1 MFAQQQ
7 IANLLGFDDWADY
20 QTVDLM
26 AGNASTAYAFID
38 DIGNKLSEK
47 VSQEKYIILN
57 AKRKYLKDDSV
68 DKVNIEDFSFYS
80 TMVLKEE
87 YNVDEAELTQYFE
100 QERTLRGIFDIYQRI
115 FGIVI
120 ERKDPPTE
128 LWADD
133 IRYYEIYEESDG
145 NPIGI
150 MYLDLYPREGKYN
163 WYAHFPMIPG
173 TRITLDDGSLAYRAP
188 VGTLL
193 GNWPRPVPIG
203 NVTVS
208 LWTFDEVVSAFHE
221 LGHLLH
227 NVSTIQLSIPY
238 TSHAAQSHIFKTVF
252 LLLLG
257 IHLLRISFHD
267 RTRRCTW

>member
-1 MFAQQQ
+1 MIAQQQ
-7 IANLLGFDDWADY
+7 IANLLGFDDWADC
-20 QTVDLM
+20 QTADLL

-47 VSQEKYIILN
+47 VSQEKNIILN
-57 AKRKYLKDDSV
+57 AKRKYLKDESV
-68 DKVNIEDFSFYS
+68 DTVNIEDFSFYS
-80 TMVLKEE
+80 TMVLKQE

-100 QERTLRGIFDIYQRI
+100 QEKTLRGIFDIYQRL
-115 FGIVI
+115 FGISI
-120 ERKDPPTE
+120 TRKDPTTP
-128 LWADD
+128 LWAEDV
-133 IRYYEIYEESDG
+133 RYYEIYEERDG

-173 TRITLDDGSLAYRAP
+173 TRITLDNGSLAYRAP

-193 GNWPRPVPIG
+193 GNWPRPALIG

-208 LWTFDEVVSAFHE
+208 LWSFDEVISAFHE

-227 NVSTIQLSIPY
+227 NVSIIECCISYKYHPVR
-238 TSHAAQSHIFKTVF
+238 SHNFTTLNS
-252 LLLLG
+252 LLF
-257 IHLLRISFHD
+257 IHRFSLAPNFVP
-267 RTRRCTW
+267 